1 MFLYS
6 YHRCEFNI
14 ALTSEKT
21 KYDLSSDCKKYN
33 DKKAKP
39 VVVNTYTKWDDISER
54 LKHSQRPVVL
64 NRGSSENSTNPFGST
79 FCYGYQDMVFEVMQN
94 QHIASITFYKNDI
107 EDDVWRKLVATP
119 YRVAVSRFH

>member
-1 MFLYS
+1 MKIYS

-14 ALTSEKT
+14 TLTSEKS
-21 KYDLSSDCKKYN
+21 KCNLSNDCKKYN

-39 VVVNTYTKWDDISER
+39 IIVNTFTKWDEISER
-54 LKHSQRPVVL
+54 FKHSERPVVL

-94 QHIASITFYKNDI
+94 QHIASITFYKNDTAD
-107 EDDVWRKLVATP
+107 EV
-119 YRVAVSRFH
+119 

>member
-1 MFLYS
+1 MSS

-107 EDDVWRKLVATP
+107 EDDV
-119 YRVAVSRFH
+119 